1 VKNKIVSLLGGLAMA
16 AAFPAFAGVFTIFN
30 PGPSNTVSFN
40 VNVANND
47 GFDLLRIVFDLTNTQ
62 SLAGGVPLVFGGAF
76 GVAPPPGGTAT
87 GFGAQNDLTFGFDFT
102 SFNSGETF
110 DFSWDPDIA
119 TDASYGAI
127 LSEAVGMTVSLVTSG
142 GTVSGTMALDG
153 RGNLVATV
161 NSPVPEP
168 ATLALLGLGLAGLGF
183 SRRKQ

>member
-1 VKNKIVSLLGGLAMA
+1 VKNKILALLGGLAMA
-16 AAFPAFAGVFTIFN
+16 LTFPAYAGVFTIFN
-30 PGPSNTVSFN
+30 PGPSNTFAFN
-40 VNVANND
+40 VDVANND
-47 GFDLLRIVFDLTNTQ
+47 GFDLLRIVFDLSNTH

-76 GVAPPPGGTAT
+76 GFTAPPGGTAT
-87 GFGAQNDLTFGFDFT
+87 SFGAQNDLTFGFDFT
-102 SFNSGETF
+102 SFNSGEAF

-119 TDASYGAI
+119 TDGSYGAI

-142 GTVSGTMALDG
+142 GTVNGTMALDG
-153 RGNLVATV
+153 NGNLVAIV